1 MSFFLGEA
9 MYVCRSILCFF
20 FFCLTI
26 SYSARSQTATS
37 QIPTAFQVQ
46 AQSAVSAGKPFT
58 AVNLTANAVEAGTY
72 VQTGVGT
79 MYRAGSDY
87 IVVNGGVITSYVK
100 NADPSW
106 GRPLTYAAAGGK

>member
-1 MSFFLGEA
+1 MARAGPEFRGDPAKL
-9 MYVCRSILCFF
+9 L
-20 FFCLTI
+20 
-26 SYSARSQTATS
+26 SYLKDLVSQ
-37 QIPTAFQVQ
+37 
-46 AQSAVSAGKPFT
+46 AVA
-58 AVNLTANAVEAGTY
+58 AGTY